1 LAKIGLLIIGCP
13 NTLLAKYGESTTEYD
28 EHSVYQILLTTRYLT
43 SRVIPLIAVAAV
55 ALCVA
60 LVIVVVSV
68 MSGFLNMVQSSGR
81 TLMGDVII
89 SYGISGIPHY
99 AELIDRLEQDPNVL
113 AATPIVD
120 GWGLLRM
127 PYPDSEAKQSE
138 TVQVWG
144 IEPISFAKVTSYD
157 K

>member
-1 LAKIGLLIIGCP
+1 M
-13 NTLLAKYGESTTEYD
+13 
-28 EHSVYQILLTTRYLT
+28 YQTLLTTRYLT

-68 MSGFLNMVQSSGR
+68 MSGFLNMVQSAGR
-81 TLMGDVII
+81 TLMGDVVI

-99 AELIDRLEQDPNVL
+99 DELSPRLENDPNIKG
-113 AATPIVD
+113 ASPIID

-127 PYPDSEAKQSE
+127 PYTDTDAKKSV

-144 IEPISFAKVTSYD
+144 IEPESFARVTQFDASLQWKTTSSNQLNWLLID
-157 K
+157 VWNTHSAPL

>member
-1 LAKIGLLIIGCP
+1 M
-13 NTLLAKYGESTTEYD
+13 
-28 EHSVYQILLTTRYLT
+28 YQTLLTTRYLT

-81 TLMGDVII
+81 TLVGDVIV
-89 SYGISGIPHY
+89 SYGISGIPQY
-99 AELIDRLEQDPNVL
+99 DILIQRLEEDPQVL

-127 PYPDSEAKQSE
+127 P
-138 TVQVWG
+138 
-144 IEPISFAKVTSYD
+144 
-157 K
+157 